1 MLVHLKTTF
10 EWTEMVSEVIS
21 PGFEGVFKGVSVFGD
36 RK

>member
-1 MLVHLKTTF
+1 MHLKTTF

-21 PGFEGVFKGVSVFGD
+21 PGFANVFKGVSVFGD